1 MALAKPPKSSID
13 RRAEAL
19 IDKASAVHSS
29 KGMDGAA
36 KKAGVEVPVT
46 VRIPKP
52 MLSDIESL
60 SNPAHQNRAP
70 YLAHGSHLRKVEARD
85 QRTRMTDRLCPAA
98 PVIETALPRAGL
110 RVPPEFFST

>member
-29 KGMDGAA
+29 KGMDSARGHEEPREE
-36 KKAGVEVPVT
+36 GHVEVPVT
-46 VRIPKP
+46 VRIPQP

-60 SNPAHQNRAP
+60 VKTRPIKTARHTW
-70 YLAHGSHLRKVEARD
+70 LMEAIYEKWKR
-85 QRTRMTDRLCPAA
+85 
-98 PVIETALPRAGL
+98 ETGGQG
-110 RVPPEFFST
+110 

>member
-29 KGMDGAA
+29 KGMSREQGH
-36 KKAGVEVPVT
+36 VEVPVT

-52 MLSDIESL
+52 MLADIESL
-60 SNPAHQNRAP
+60 VKTRPIKTARHTW
-70 YLAHGSHLRKVEARD
+70 LMEAIYEKWKR
-85 QRTRMTDRLCPAA
+85 
-98 PVIETALPRAGL
+98 ETGGQG
-110 RVPPEFFST
+110 

>member
-29 KGMDGAA
+29 KGMDSAER
-36 KKAGVEVPVT
+36 KAGVEVPVT

-60 SNPAHQNRAP
+60 
-70 YLAHGSHLRKVEARD
+70 V
-85 QRTRMTDRLCPAA
+85 RTRPIKTARHTWLMEAIYEKWKR
-98 PVIETALPRAGL
+98 ETGGQG
-110 RVPPEFFST
+110 

>member
-29 KGMDGAA
+29 KGMGSARA
-36 KKAGVEVPVT
+36 REEGHVEVPVT

-60 SNPAHQNRAP
+60 VKTRPIKTARHTW
-70 YLAHGSHLRKVEARD
+70 LMEAIYEKWKR
-85 QRTRMTDRLCPAA
+85 
-98 PVIETALPRAGL
+98 ETGGQG
-110 RVPPEFFST
+110 